1 MRSIESSLAEAIGS
15 RALDALA
22 NWKETGRCKMEFAL
36 SQPPGMDDRKRT
48 PDKSAAARDSTE
60 PGWAEGLR
68 QLYDSVVH
76 EPLPDSFDDLLKKL
90 DRAKN
95 ERD

>member
-1 MRSIESSLAEAIGS
+1 
-15 RALDALA
+15 
-22 NWKETGRCKMEFAL
+22 MELVL
-36 SQPPGMDDRKRT
+36 SQPPGMDDRRRR
-48 PDKSAAARDSTE
+48 PARPVKSPASKSGTSKGADGNQ
-60 PGWAEGLR
+60 PGWAQGLR
-68 QLYDSVVH
+68 QLYNSVVH